1 MIEKKI
7 SFNNFY
13 FKYKESFWMALEE
26 VRGIK
31 LITYLKYDFELYHE
45 RFHNLSS
52 FLGKFEN
59 LNFIYN
65 HSL

>member
-1 MIEKKI
+1 
-7 SFNNFY
+7 
-13 FKYKESFWMALEE
+13 MALEE